1 MQTADIPL
9 VGHPT
14 SLAPLGYA
22 LGAFSVLAF
31 VALLHH
37 PVVHGHDP
45 AGLLISIRS
54 QTMTGQIVHGTLA
67 MIFGFLEAAMIL
79 FASRLGLWRFAVVF
93 GLVAFS
99 CACVM
104 TVLAVMTDGFVIPS
118 LAARCAPATSASCVG
133 ETINLIRLSATQIE
147 FLTRFSFVGMAAAV
161 VSWSIALLSIRDVPR
176 WAGLAGLLSGGC
188 QILALLAASG
198 PLTRTSLLPI
208 FGAQVAWYLLT
219 ALLLIMRRGPF
230 AAVVGSARLESTQAP
245 CLKAQS

>member
-1 MQTADIPL
+1 MQTADNPL
-9 VGHPT
+9 QGQPT

-22 LGAFSVLAF
+22 LGAFSALAF
-31 VALLHH
+31 VTLLHH
-37 PVVHGHDP
+37 PVGRGHDP
-45 AGLLISIRS
+45 ASLLASVRS
-54 QTMTGQIVHGTLA
+54 QTMTDQIVHGTLA
-67 MIFGFLEAAMIL
+67 VIFGFLEAAMIL

-118 LAARCAPATSASCVG
+118 LAARCASAPSASCVG
-133 ETINLIRLSATQIE
+133 EAINLIRLSATQIE

-176 WAGLAGLLSGGC
+176 WVGSAGLLFGAC

-198 PLTRTSLLPI
+198 PLTPISLLPI
-208 FGAQVAWYLLT
+208 FGAQIAWYLLT
-219 ALLLIMRRGPF
+219 ALLMIMQRGPF
-230 AAVVGSARLESTQAP
+230 AAAAGSAASATTVR
-245 CLKAQS
+245 